1 MSDLSETLPTNVTE
15 CRSSLLAGQ
24 LAVPINLG
32 LMSRLG
38 HIERGERDCLVSAS
52 PVLASHVGPA
62 ARVIECGPF
71 AGQIMAIVLNA
82 LERPKAGVVMTTTL
96 GPRQIER
103 LRETISTAEITH
115 IDHNATYANWP
126 LEPIGAGKTLVCIG
140 GGGYGLLP
148 PSQAH
153 AALDNASQSLQQG
166 DFVALTLEMNRDS
179 AMIEAT
185 YRDYGNQIIM
195 QALTSLGRV
204 EGLEARIFYDA
215 VTQRVVF
222 GAMAQKGA
230 SIAWN
235 GTRVDFDAGTW
246 LDLGAMTLHTPTKLL
261 DLHPD
266 FEVYDQWHSQDKV
279 VTLLF
284 LRKR

>member
-15 CRSSLLAGQ
+15 CRSSLLAGH
-24 LAVPINLG
+24 LFVPIDLG
-32 LMSRLG
+32 FMSRLG
-38 HIERGERDCLVSAS
+38 HIERGERECLSSGSTAIAGH
-52 PVLASHVGPA
+52 LGPA

-103 LRETISTAEITH
+103 LRETITTAEITH
-115 IDHNATYANWP
+115 VDHNATHAMWP
-126 LEPIGAGKTLVCIG
+126 LEPIGTGKTLVCVG

-148 PSQAH
+148 PSQAR
-153 AALDNASQSLQQG
+153 ATLDNASHSLQQG
-166 DFVALTLEMNRDS
+166 DFIALTLEMNRDG

-185 YRDYGNQIIM
+185 YREYGSQIIM
-195 QALTSLGRV
+195 QALASLGRV
-204 EGLEARIFYDA
+204 DGFDARIFYDA
-215 VTQRVVF
+215 AKQRVRF
-222 GAMAQKGA
+222 GAMAQMGA

-235 GTRVDFDAGTW
+235 GTRVDFDAGAW
-246 LDLGAMTLHTPTKLL
+246 LDLGAMTLHTPTTLL
-261 DLHPD
+261 NLHPD
-266 FEVYDQWHSQDKV
+266 FDVYDQWHSLDKV